1 MNLTPE
7 TAPTPVIRQYLAL
20 REGLDEN
27 TLLLMRVGDFYEAF
41 CDDAVT
47 AAPLLGLALTKR
59 AGVPMCGVPYYAIDA
74 YLAKAVRAGKK
85 VALAEHAYGTENGID
100 HREISRVI
108 APGPANPPSRNGSL
122 ADAEAHA
129 WRHGYDSETCRADAA
144 ECGGL

>member
-7 TAPTPVIRQYLAL
+7 TAPNPLIRQYLAL
-20 REGLDEN
+20 RRDLDEN

-59 AGVPMCGVPYYAIDA
+59 AGVPMCGFPYHAIDA
-74 YLAKAVRAGKK
+74 YLAKAIRAGKK
-85 VALAEHAYGTENGID
+85 VAICEQVEAPRARRGVIR
-100 HREISRVI
+100 REITRVI
-108 APGPANPPSRNGSL
+108 EPTVRHDSF

>member
-1 MNLTPE
+1 MNLTAE
-7 TAPTPVIRQYLAL
+7 TAPTPLIRQYLAL
-20 REGLDEN
+20 RRGLDEN
-27 TLLLMRVGDFYEAF
+27 FLLLMRVGDFYEAF

-59 AGVPMCGVPYYAIDA
+59 AGVSVCGIPYHAIDT
-74 YLAKAVRAGKK
+74 YLAKAIRAGKK
-85 VALAEHAYGTENGID
+85 VAICERVEDPRARRGVIRREVTRVAESTVRH
-100 HREISRVI
+100 
-108 APGPANPPSRNGSL
+108 GSL

>member
-20 REGLDEN
+20 HEGLDEN

-47 AAPLLGLALTKR
+47 AAPLLGLCLTRR
-59 AGVPMCGVPYYAIDA
+59 AGQPMCGVPYHAIDA
-74 YLAKAVRAGKK
+74 YLAKAIRAGKK
-85 VALAEHAYGTENGID
+85 VALAENAYGTENGIG
-100 HREISRVI
+100 HREINRVI
-108 APGPANPPSRNGSL
+108 TPGPAAPSRHGSL